1 MCLSYIPDVSIRV
14 CTCECVCALER
25 SSEDHTARDNKALLL
40 SSPFCMT
47 LSLIFQETPTEAE
60 SQRFGKWWVASTRL
74 SYFGWCHS
82 HTEYFLPNCAWEPF
96 VRGIGSKCAH
106 IFTFAKRSFSWLQIF
121 EGYGLKINVE
131 VQWQGPGCHG
141 TPPVSSPYVNTTAPA
156 LGLWCCCWGRKHH
169 GILKCSV
176 TPVSG
181 SLWLPGR
188 AADCTHTCKESC
200 RLNPCNVTHILGA
213 ARDLASGI

>member
-1 MCLSYIPDVSIRV
+1 MMSCQHQAFLFWLVSQPHWIFSSKLCMGTLCQGNWVQMCS
-14 CTCECVCALER
+14 
-25 SSEDHTARDNKALLL
+25 
-40 SSPFCMT
+40 
-47 LSLIFQETPTEAE
+47 
-60 SQRFGKWWVASTRL
+60 
-74 SYFGWCHS
+74 
-82 HTEYFLPNCAWEPF
+82 
-96 VRGIGSKCAH
+96 

-121 EGYGLKINVE
+121 EGSGLKINVE

-141 TPPVSSPYVNTTAPA
+141 TPPVSSPYVNTTASA

-169 GILKCSV
+169 GVLKFSV

-188 AADCTHTCKESC
+188 AADCTHMCKESC

-213 ARDLASGI
+213 ARDLTSGI